1 MNQSTSWWRERS
13 PGAPQIGRWLG
24 LFRRRLSA
32 REGSPKR
39 VVLPSAREGTPESL
53 EEVRPALVTAAS
65 VTAVALCAAPA
76 SNLTIPRTAIPY
88 GPAGSVTV
96 ADIDILARSPAPTV
110 RAPAGRGPTTAT
122 TQPPATEDALPL
134 WKRLA
139 YVLQPPAELLLS
151 PQGPL
156 EWPAELFP
164 FQRVGI
170 QALYEREAL
179 LLADDMGLGKTIQVI
194 GALRLLFHHRK
205 IDSALVLARA
215 GLLSQWRKEFHAWAP
230 ELRVLVVHG
239 RADERTWLWNAEAH
253 VFLTSYETL
262 RSDFTQNP
270 ASPPRRREWGV
281 VVLDEAQAIKNR
293 DTEVSRK
300 CKQLLRQRSWA
311 VTGTPL
317 ENTVEE
323 LASVLEFV
331 RPLHEGESAP
341 ALSPGPALLQRHQA
355 VQVRRKKAEVLPDLP
370 PKVVSSLSLPLGAAQ
385 RESYDRAEREGV
397 IHLREKSETIR
408 IEHVLELI
416 TRLKQIC
423 NFCPSTSQSA
433 KLDDVRYRLETLTA
447 EGHRAI
453 VFSQFTDDVYGC
465 ESLALALVSYRPL
478 VYTGALST
486 GERDAVIREFKENPD
501 RQLLILSLRAGGQG
515 LNLQDASYVFH
526 FDRWW
531 NPAVEHQA
539 EDRSHRMGQ
548 TFPVNVYK
556 YTCEDTI
563 EERID
568 QILRDKQM
576 LFDELV
582 DDVSIDLGARL
593 TQEDLFALFDLKPP
607 PSGAATPSAPE
618 PAPHYAGM
626 SGEDFEQYVKHLLER
641 KGWRTETTPRTRDAG
656 IDLIAYHTDEVGAE
670 VTLYVQCKNLST
682 PCGVEVVRELNG
694 AMPRFHPGARGVV
707 VCPSGFSG
715 DAVSWARERGVLL
728 WDRERLFELSR

>member
-1 MNQSTSWWRERS
+1 M
-13 PGAPQIGRWLG
+13 
-24 LFRRRLSA
+24 
-32 REGSPKR
+32 R
-39 VVLPSAREGTPESL
+39 VPS
-53 EEVRPALVTAAS
+53 
-65 VTAVALCAAPA
+65 
-76 SNLTIPRTAIPY
+76 
-88 GPAGSVTV
+88 
-96 ADIDILARSPAPTV
+96 
-110 RAPAGRGPTTAT
+110 GRGPASVAS
-122 TQPPATEDALPL
+122 QPQAVEDGLPL

-164 FQRVGI
+164 FQKIGI

-179 LLADDMGLGKTIQVI
+179 LLADDMGLGKTIQAI

-205 IDSALVLARA
+205 IDSALVLVRA

-253 VFLTSYETL
+253 VFLTSYGTL

-300 CKQLLRQRSWA
+300 CKQLLRQRAWA
-311 VTGTPL
+311 LTGTPL
-317 ENTVEE
+317 ENTIEE

-331 RPLHEGESAP
+331 RPLSAGESAP
-341 ALSPGPALLQRHQA
+341 ALYPGPALSQRHHA
-355 VQVRRKKAEVLPDLP
+355 VQVRRKKTEVLQDLP
-370 PKVVSSLSLPLGAAQ
+370 PKVVTSLALALGTAQ
-385 RESYDRAEREGV
+385 RESYDRAEREGI
-397 IHLREKSETIR
+397 IHLREKGETIR

-416 TRLKQIC
+416 MRLKQIC
-423 NFCPSTSQSA
+423 NFCPSSKQSA
-433 KLDDVRYRLETLTA
+433 KLDDMRHRLETLTA
-447 EGHRAI
+447 EEHRAI
-453 VFSQFTDDVYGC
+453 VFSQFTDGVYGC
-465 ESLALALVSYRPL
+465 AALASALASYQPL
-478 VYTGALST
+478 VYTGQLSSA
-486 GERDAVIREFKENPD
+486 ERDTVIREFKENPD

-515 LNLQDASYVFH
+515 LNLQEASYVFH

-563 EERID
+563 EERIV
-568 QILRDKQM
+568 QVLRDKQL

-607 PSGAATPSAPE
+607 PSGAATPSARE
-618 PAPHYAGM
+618 PAPHYAVM
-626 SGEDFEQYVKHLLER
+626 SGEDFEQYVKQLLER
-641 KGWRTETTPRTRDAG
+641 KGWRVETTPRTRDAG
-656 IDLIAYHTDEVGAE
+656 IDLIARRADEVGAE
-670 VTLYVQCKNLST
+670 MTLYIQCKNLSSS
-682 PCGVEVVRELNG
+682 CGVEVVRGLNG
-694 AMPRFHPGARGVV
+694 AMPRYHPGARGVV
-707 VCPSGFSG
+707 VCPSGFSA
-715 DAVSWARERGVLL
+715 DAVSWARERGILL

>member
-1 MNQSTSWWRERS
+1 M
-13 PGAPQIGRWLG
+13 
-24 LFRRRLSA
+24 
-32 REGSPKR
+32 
-39 VVLPSAREGTPESL
+39 
-53 EEVRPALVTAAS
+53 
-65 VTAVALCAAPA
+65 
-76 SNLTIPRTAIPY
+76 
-88 GPAGSVTV
+88 
-96 ADIDILARSPAPTV
+96 LARSPAPTV
-110 RAPAGRGPTTAT
+110 RAPAGRGPTAAT
-122 TQPPATEDALPL
+122 TEPPATEDALPL

-179 LLADDMGLGKTIQVI
+179 LLADDMGLGKTIQAI

-205 IDSALVLARA
+205 NDSALVLARA
-215 GLLSQWRKEFHAWAP
+215 SLLSQWRKEFHKWAP
-230 ELRVLVVHG
+230 ELRVSLVHG
-239 RADERTWLWNAEAH
+239 RADERAWLWNAEAH
-253 VFLTSYETL
+253 VFLASYETL

-293 DTEVSRK
+293 DTAVSRK
-300 CKQLLRQRSWA
+300 CKKLLRQRAWA
-311 VTGTPL
+311 LTGTPL

-341 ALSPGPALLQRHQA
+341 ALLPGPALSQRHQA
-355 VQVRRKKAEVLPDLP
+355 VQVRRKKTEVLPDLP

-385 RESYDRAEREGV
+385 RESYDRAEREGI
-397 IHLREKSETIR
+397 IHLREKGETIR
-408 IEHVLELI
+408 IQHVLELI

-423 NFCPSTSQSA
+423 NFCPSTKQSA
-433 KLDDVRYRLETLTA
+433 KLDDVRYRLETLAA

-465 ESLALALVSYRPL
+465 GALALAFASHRPL
-478 VYTGALST
+478 VYTGELSRA
-486 GERDAVIREFKENPD
+486 ERDEVIREFRENPD

-515 LNLQDASYVFH
+515 LNLQEASYVFH

-539 EDRSHRMGQ
+539 EDRSHRLGQ

-556 YTCEDTI
+556 YTCEGTI

-568 QILRDKQM
+568 QVLRDKQL

-582 DDVSIDLGARL
+582 DDVSIDLGSRL
-593 TQEDLFALFDLKPP
+593 TQEDLFALFDLRPP
-607 PSGAATPSAPE
+607 PSRGATPSVKE
-618 PAPHYAGM
+618 PAPHYRAM
-626 SGEDFEQYVKHLLER
+626 SGEDFEQYVKQLLER

-656 IDLIAYHTDEVGAE
+656 IDLVARRTDEVGAE
-670 VTLYVQCKNLST
+670 VTLYIQCKNLSS
-682 PCGVEVVRELNG
+682 PCGVEVARELNG
-694 AMPRFHPGARGVV
+694 AMPRHHPGARGVV

-715 DAVSWARERGVLL
+715 DAVSWAKERGILL